1 MKGGVRRA
9 QLLFMFVTAAAS
21 GSRVTAQSS
30 LAVPGLGTS
39 ATETSRYQ
47 ALGIRT
53 GGFTFYPSVKAS
65 VAYDDNIFSRSQRI
79 GDEFVTIHPQLAAR
93 SNWSRHRLDVDLDG
107 TLARY
112 RRVTRENSGQYSA
125 RATGA
130 LDVTRTL
137 KLTADALYAHQV
149 EPRGTEG
156 DIFATGKPLAFRH
169 ASLRLG
175 AQDEFG
181 RLRLTTSGT
190 LESYRYGDMRLSGG
204 GGSIGARDYD
214 SRSGALRLGYQIG
227 PRLIAFVSGSA
238 NRSSYLRR
246 APGGLN
252 RNSSGFAVL
261 GGVSFGLTDLLTG
274 EAAIGYLQQNFA
286 GSQFADDHG
295 INYSGSLHWRPTPH
309 HRDRHDRPER
319 GAHAPA
325 ERRRPDPVGR
335 ERRGRLRGAA
345 QLDPA
350 ADRPLRGLA
359 ISGPRPA
366 RPPVQRG
373 RDRQLPGERVCRLL
387 GVGGSPPSRVG
398 GHHPAD
404 LHREHDPL
412 RRHAPAMTRAR
423 TSGAGRAGR
432 PIRRKAIS

>member
-295 INYSGSLHWRPTPH
+295 INYSGSLHWRPTPLITVTATIGRSVERTLLLNAAGLIQSAANAEVAYEVRRNWILRLTGRYVDSQYQGLDR
-309 HRDRHDRPER
+309 RDRRFSE
-319 GAHAPA
+319 GATVSYLANEYVAFSLSADHRHQGS
-325 ERRRPDPVGR
+325 EGITRRIYTGNTIRFGVT
-335 ERRGRLRGAA
+335 L
-345 QLDPA
+345 
-350 ADRPLRGLA
+350 
-359 ISGPRPA
+359 
-366 RPPVQRG
+366 QR
-373 RDRQLPGERVCRLL
+373 
-387 GVGGSPPSRVG
+387 
-398 GHHPAD
+398 
-404 LHREHDPL
+404 
-412 RRHAPAMTRAR
+412 
-423 TSGAGRAGR
+423 
-432 PIRRKAIS
+432 